1 MSALGRVVRSGVAR
15 RRVPTI
21 VTVLVVMVAVTSA
34 VLGASLA
41 VASRGPFERAF
52 QQHHGAHLAAR
63 IDAAKATPAQLA
75 GTATAAGVAAVAGP
89 FPLATVSAGSGRFR
103 MPPMEVAGRG
113 TPGSAVDELTLTRG
127 RWATGPGEIVLAV
140 NGRFDG
146 PLLTTGEELTLDD
159 VPGNPVVTVVGF
171 ARSITRTADA
181 WAQPGQV
188 TAWQTAQSASQNQNQ
203 SETAGRAGYQMLY
216 RLTAAGTQAQVE
228 AGTEAIAAGLPAGA
242 LTGATSWLAVRRD
255 VVGDT
260 VLLIPFLIA
269 FGLLGVVM
277 AVLIVGN
284 VIAGAV
290 ASATRRIG
298 ILKALGFTPGQVV
311 RAYVM
316 QALIPAAA
324 GAVLGLGTGYL
335 STLPVITKTNDLYG
349 TTDRGTA
356 PWVGVL
362 VVAGILAVVAL
373 TAWAA
378 AARAG
383 RLRTVDA
390 LAVGR
395 TPRAGRGRWASR
407 LAGRIP
413 LLSRPV
419 SLGLAYPFTRPMRS
433 AGMIAAIAFGAA
445 SVTFA
450 VGLATSLSRI
460 DEVEDIAAVQVTAP
474 AERPVTAPAER
485 PEPGAEPPG
494 ADPPRAEPP
503 GAQDGPPAISDPAK
517 VAAAI
522 NAQPGTSGYLGTA
535 RTEVTTP
542 GATGQLTAMGL
553 TGPDASRYY
562 RMVSGRWLRG
572 PGEIV
577 VATPFLTATGKK
589 VGDQVTLTSKGSEG
603 RDIPVRIV
611 GEAFNIDEDGMQILT
626 DQATL
631 GLTPEAYYITVK
643 DGTDIDEYAAALST
657 ALEPLG
663 AVADQVDH
671 DPPEMLVLIDALA
684 ALLTVLLVVV
694 AGLGVLNTVVLETRD
709 RVHDLGVHKALG
721 MTPRQTIAMVISS
734 VVLTGLAG
742 GVAGVAV
749 GVLVQRTVLGA
760 MGRGTGFTLP
770 ASVVDAYGPGVVLL
784 LAVGGLVIAVTGAL
798 LPAGWAARTRTVT
811 ALRTE

>member
-1 MSALGRVVRSGVAR
+1 MSALGKVVRSGVAR

-21 VTVLVVMVAVTSA
+21 VTGLVVMVAVTSA
-34 VLGASLA
+34 VLGASLS

-52 QQHHGAHLAAR
+52 QQHHGAHLAVR
-63 IDAAKATPAQLA
+63 IDPAKATPAQLDA
-75 GTATAAGVAAVAGP
+75 TATAAGVAAVAGP
-89 FPLATVSAGSGRFR
+89 FPLATVSAGSGQFR

-113 TPGSAVDELTLTRG
+113 TPDSAVDELTLTRG
-127 RWATGPGEIVLAV
+127 RWATGPAEIVLAA
-140 NGRFDG
+140 NGRFNG
-146 PLLTTGEELTLDD
+146 PLLATGTELTLDN

-181 WAQPGQV
+181 WAPPDQV
-188 TAWQTAQSASQNQNQ
+188 TAWQTAQNQNQNQSQNQNQ
-203 SETAGRAGYQMLY
+203 TASQPGYQMLY
-216 RLTAAGTQAQVE
+216 RLTTAGTQAQVE
-228 AGTEAIAAGLPAGA
+228 AANEAIAAALPAGS
-242 LTGATSWLAVRRD
+242 LTSATSWLAVRRD

-269 FGLLGVVM
+269 FGLLGIVM

-311 RAYVM
+311 RAYVT

-356 PWVGVL
+356 PWIGVL

-378 AARAG
+378 SARAG

-395 TPRAGRGRWASR
+395 TPHAGRGRWASR
-407 LAGRIP
+407 LTSRIP

-460 DEVEDIAAVQVTAP
+460 DEVEDIAAVQITAP
-474 AERPVTAPAER
+474 MEGPRPSRIT
-485 PEPGAEPPG
+485 
-494 ADPPRAEPP
+494 DP
-503 GAQDGPPAISDPAK
+503 DK
-517 VAAAI
+517 VVAAI
-522 NAQPGTSGYLGTA
+522 TAQSGTSGYLGTA

-577 VATPFLTATGKK
+577 VATPFLTATGTK
-589 VGDQVTLTSKGSEG
+589 VGDQVTLTSEG

-631 GLTPEAYYITVK
+631 GLTPEIYYITVK
-643 DGTDIDEYAAALST
+643 DGTDIGTYAAALST

-663 AVADQVDH
+663 AVADTVDH
-671 DPPEMLVLIDALA
+671 SPPEMLVLIDALT

-721 MTPRQTIAMVISS
+721 MTPRQTIAMVIAS

-742 GVAGVAV
+742 GAAGVAV
-749 GVLVQRTVLGA
+749 GVLVQRAVLAA

-784 LAVGGLVIAVTGAL
+784 LAVGGLVIAVAGAL